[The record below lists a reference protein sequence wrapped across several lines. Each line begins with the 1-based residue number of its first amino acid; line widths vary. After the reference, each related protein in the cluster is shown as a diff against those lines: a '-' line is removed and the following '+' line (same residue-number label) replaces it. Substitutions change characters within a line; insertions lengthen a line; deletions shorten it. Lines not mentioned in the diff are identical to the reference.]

1 MPNELSIL
9 RFGEFELDR
18 TQRQLRCADQTV
30 ALSSKVFDLLVYMA
44 ENPGRPLSKKEL
56 MDAVWTGSFVEE
68 SNLTQSVCVLRK
80 ALSLEKNGETN
91 PIATLPGRGYQF
103 TKTVTAAPAQE
114 ITLHSVRSSSK
125 IVIEEHFTAP
135 EIRPKQRKL
144 WIAVVALAAMGIA
157 GWLGWRQ
164 WEYQQSGTHV
174 DLVLA
179 DFENATGEPIL
190 DHTLNEALRIDL
202 DQSPFLNLLSPTR
215 VQATLAQMQQKDAAL
230 TSSIAR
236 EVCERSNSQVVLQGK
251 VSQLGQRYLLILM
264 AVSCVSGDQLAEA
277 KQEAN
282 SKDDILHR
290 LDMISADIRRKLGE
304 SRNSIKHFDKPLFQ
318 ENTSSM
324 EALQAYSEGVHFGF
338 QGKYAEG
345 TSLLQRSIELDPGFV
360 AAYFNLA
367 AQYISLGDRLQARKL
382 YQKAYDMRDAPNIPD
397 TLRFN
402 IVAQYNAY
410 VTGNIYES
418 IRNYQAWIDIYP
430 NHTIPLIDLSNAY
443 KDIGQYELGIEPAR
457 KALALNQTMPL
468 IYSALAAN
476 QLGAGH
482 LADARA
488 TCELAVQRDMD
499 SEPLRIVLME
509 VAYLQKDATT
519 VAMQIAWGKT
529 HGSTRLSSV
538 VTMMAVS
545 EGRMREA
552 QEQMTEINGTYQHQ
566 GLEAL
571 GTYFTQEMTQ
581 SFAEYGMTA
590 EARKMLAAAPHI
602 KGEIKPL
609 VALSE
614 IGETDQAERLLKQE
628 VSDNPTS
635 VLWAEHYTPIAQAAL
650 FLSQHKPQDAIEVLH
665 SATQLEEIDT
675 DVPYFRGLAYLDA
688 EHPAMAEVEFNKVI
702 SRQYIQTFSNQYPL
716 AYLGLARAYAK
727 EGKNVEAQAQYQ
739 RLFDLWKNADSSL
752 PVLIQAKG
760 EATQL
765 LRHDLPQ
772 NVH

>member
-9 RFGEFELDR
+9 QFGEFELDR
-18 TQRQLRCADQTV
+18 TQRQLRCANQTV
-30 ALSSKVFDLLVYMA
+30 ALSSKVFDLLVYMV

-68 SNLTQSVCVLRK
+68 SNLTQSVSVLRK
-80 ALSLEKNGETN
+80 ALSLEKSSEAN

-103 TKTVTAAPAQE
+103 TRTVIAAPAPAQE
-114 ITLHSVRSSSK
+114 MTLHSVRSSSK
-125 IVIEEHFTAP
+125 IVIEEHFAAP
-135 EIRPKQRKL
+135 EARPKQRRL
-144 WIAVVALAAMGIA
+144 WIPVTVAAFAVIGIA
-157 GWLGWRQ
+157 GWFGWRE
-164 WEYQQSGTHV
+164 WEYQQNGTHV

-230 TSSIAR
+230 TSSIAH
-236 EVCERSNSQVVLQGK
+236 EVCERTNSQVVLQGN
-251 VSQLGQRYLLILM
+251 VSQLDQKYLLTLA

-282 SKDDILHR
+282 SKDDILHG
-290 LDMISADIRRKLGE
+290 LDIVAADIRRKLGE

-318 ENTSSM
+318 ENTGSM
-324 EALQAYSEGVHFGF
+324 EALQAYSEGVHLGF

-345 TSLLQRSIELDPGFV
+345 TSLLQRSIELDPGFI

-367 AQYISLGDRLQARKL
+367 AQYMSLGDRVQARKL
-382 YQKAYDMRDAPNIPD
+382 YQKVYDMRDAPNIPD

-418 IRNYQAWIDIYP
+418 IRSYQAWIDIYP

-457 KALALNQTMPL
+457 KALALNPAMPL

-488 TCELAVQRDMD
+488 TCELAIQRDMD
-499 SEPLRIVLME
+499 SEPLRIVLLE
-509 VAYLQKDATT
+509 TAYLQKDVPT
-519 VAMQIAWGKT
+519 VAAQIAWGKA
-529 HGSTRLSSV
+529 HSSTSLPSV
-538 VTMMAVS
+538 VAMMAVS

-552 QEQMTEINGTYQHQ
+552 QERMTEVTGTYQHQ
-566 GLEAL
+566 GLDSL

-581 SFAEYGMTA
+581 PFAEYGMTA

-602 KGEIKPL
+602 KGEIEPI
-609 VALSE
+609 VALAE
-614 IGETDQAERLLKQE
+614 IGETDQAETLLNQE
-628 VSDNPTS
+628 IADNPTS
-635 VLWAEHYTPIAQAAL
+635 VLWSEYYTPIARAAI
-650 FLSQHKPQDAIEVLH
+650 FLSQHKPQDAIEALR
-665 SATQLEEIDT
+665 SATQLEEIST
-675 DVPYFRGLAYLDA
+675 DVPYYRGLAYLDA
-688 EHPAMAEVEFNKVI
+688 GQPAMAETEFNKII
-702 SRQYIQTFSNQYPL
+702 SKRYIQTFSNQYPL
-716 AYLGLARAYAK
+716 AYLGLARAYVK
-727 EGKNVEAQAQYQ
+727 EGKNTEAQAQYQ
-739 RLFDLWKNADSSL
+739 RLFDLWKNADPTL
-752 PVLIQAKG
+752 PALVQAKQ
-760 EATQL
+760 EETQL
-765 LRHDLPQ
+765 LRHV
-772 NVH
+772 N